1 MDNIQDKEV
10 STQIEGENTSIPVQP
25 GDKVT
30 ITLTKEEKDLITE
43 VKKIKA
49 GEMKA
54 NEEKEDIIDI
64 IDNTLALQVPA
75 IDGTVATIEIPE
87 DADIATADIDLAV
100 DSDTMADIVTLVGAE

>member
-1 MDNIQDKEV
+1 MDDIQDKEV
-10 STQIEGENTSIPVQP
+10 STQIEGENTSIPAQP

-75 IDGTVATIEIPE
+75 IDGTVSTIEIPE